1 MKVFKVS
8 ITVHG
13 EHQLVYVDRC
23 HEFVSYQYGRPNCYW
38 FQFLFRLSTLMVLH
52 QARLGKVSKTFA
64 DVCSGVFHRM
74 AAFLVA

>member
-1 MKVFKVS
+1 M
-8 ITVHG
+8 
-13 EHQLVYVDRC
+13 YVDRC

-52 QARLGKVSKTFA
+52 RTRLGPPGKVSTTFA

-74 AAFLVA
+74 AAFLVALTTAAKL